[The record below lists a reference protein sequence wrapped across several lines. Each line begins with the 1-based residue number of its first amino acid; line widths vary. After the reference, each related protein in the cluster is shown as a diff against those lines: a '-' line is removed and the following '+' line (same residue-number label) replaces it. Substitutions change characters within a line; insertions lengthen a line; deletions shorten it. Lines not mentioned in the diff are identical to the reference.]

1 MTLAHASELA
11 VLQYQ
16 KKYPIKYFTY
26 SRATFNDMLRAIY
39 SER

>member
-16 KKYPIKYFTY
+16 KKYPTEYFKY
-26 SRATFNDMLRAIY
+26 SRATFNSILRELY
-39 SER
+39 CER